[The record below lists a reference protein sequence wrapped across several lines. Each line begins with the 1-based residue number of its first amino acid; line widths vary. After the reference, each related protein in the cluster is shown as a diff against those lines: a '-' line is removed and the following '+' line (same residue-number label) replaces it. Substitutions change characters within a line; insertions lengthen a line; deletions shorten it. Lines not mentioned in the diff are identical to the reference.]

1 MLSCRLKIIPNS
13 SFLIPNYS
21 YLCINVFY
29 MIERIKS
36 LAKEFHNDAVAIRRH
51 IHQFPGL
58 SFEEYDTAK
67 VIRDFLMSCGIEHE
81 IVAETGVVAMIK
93 GRNPEKKTIALRA
106 DIDALPIQERND
118 VSYCSSVPGVMHACG
133 HDAHTTMLLGAA
145 KILNQ
150 LKDEFEGTIKLI
162 FQPGEE
168 KLPGGASIMIEK
180 GVLKDVDAIIAQ
192 HVYPDLP
199 CGEVGFHAGEFMAS
213 CDEINITISG
223 KGGHAAKIN
232 ERSNTTVVAAKI
244 LCAISEL
251 SSEFNKEERKN
262 PIIIAFGSFIAD
274 GTYNVIPGKVTLK
287 GTMRTFSEDDRKM
300 VKNKISQICD
310 EVAASFGVQTELFI
324 EEGYPVLINDVN
336 LTESLMSSANSF
348 MGEDK
353 VKAIPQLMTAED
365 FAWYSHKTK
374 ACMFRIGTSNVE
386 KGIVSKQ
393 HTPTFDIDEDALEI
407 GIGLMAYLAMACLI
421 HNS

>member
-1 MLSCRLKIIPNS
+1 
-13 SFLIPNYS
+13 
-21 YLCINVFY
+21 

-36 LAKEFHNDAVAIRRH
+36 LAKEFQNDAIAIRRH

-81 IVAETGVVAMIK
+81 TVAETGVVAIIK

-168 KLPGGASIMIEK
+168 KLPGGASIMIEN

-232 ERSNTTVVAAKI
+232 ERSNTTVAAAKI

-287 GTMRTFSEDDRKM
+287 GTMRTFSEKDRKM
-300 VKNKISQICD
+300 VKNKINQICD
-310 EVAASFGVQTELFI
+310 EVDASFGVQSELFI
-324 EEGYPVLINDVN
+324 EEGYPVLINNVSF
-336 LTESLMSSANSF
+336 TESLMSSAKSF
-348 MGEDK
+348 VGEDN

-407 GIGLMAYLAMACLI
+407 GIGLMAYLATACLI

>member
-1 MLSCRLKIIPNS
+1 
-13 SFLIPNYS
+13 
-21 YLCINVFY
+21 

-36 LAKEFHNDAVAIRRH
+36 LVREISRELVDIRRQ
-51 IHQFPGL
+51 IHKNPEL
-58 SFEEYDTAK
+58 SFEEYETAK
-67 VIRDFLMSCGIEHE
+67 VIRDFLTSYGIEHE
-81 IVAETGVVAMIK
+81 SVADTGVVAMIK
-93 GRNPEKKTIALRA
+93 GRSPGKRTIALRA
-106 DIDALPIQERND
+106 DIDALPIQENNKC
-118 VSYCSSVPGVMHACG
+118 SYSSSVPGVMHACG
-133 HDAHTTMLLGAA
+133 HDAHATMLLGAA

-168 KLPGGASIMIEK
+168 KLPGGASIMIQH

-232 ERSNTTVVAAKI
+232 ERSNTTVAAAKM

-274 GTYNVIPGKVTLK
+274 GTYNVIPGKVSLK
-287 GTMRTFSEDDRKM
+287 GTMRTFSENDRKA
-300 VKNKISQICD
+300 VKDKINQICA
-310 EVAASFGVQTELFI
+310 EVAASFGVQAELFI

-336 LTESLMSSANSF
+336 LTESMKSAAVEF
-348 MGEDK
+348 MGEGK

-374 ACMFRIGTSNVE
+374 ACMYRIGTSNVE
-386 KGIVSKQ
+386 KGIVAKQ

-407 GIGLMAYLAMACLI
+407 GVGLMAWLALK
-421 HNS
+421 S

>member
-1 MLSCRLKIIPNS
+1 M
-13 SFLIPNYS
+13 
-21 YLCINVFY
+21 INK
-29 MIERIKS
+29 IKS
-36 LAKEFHNDAVAIRRH
+36 HAKELKNDIVDVRRH
-51 IHQFPGL
+51 LHQFPCL
-58 SFEEYDTAK
+58 SFEEYETAQF
-67 VIRDFLMSCGIEHE
+67 IHALLDSWNIEQEFLTETG
-81 IVAETGVVAMIK
+81 IVATIK

-106 DIDALPIQERND
+106 DIDALPIQEKNEC
-118 VSYCSSVPGVMHACG
+118 SYKSAIDGVIHACG
-133 HDAHTTMLLGAA
+133 HDAHTAMLLGAA

-150 LKDEFEGTIKLI
+150 MKDEFEGTIKLI

-168 KLPGGASIMIEK
+168 KLPGGASLMIEE
-180 GVLKDVDAIIAQ
+180 GVLKNVDLIIAQ

-213 CDEINITISG
+213 CDEINITIKG

-232 ERSNTTVVAAKI
+232 ERSNTTVAAAKL
-244 LCAISEL
+244 LCAVSEL

-274 GTYNVIPGKVTLK
+274 GTYNVIPNEVTLK
-287 GTMRTFSEDDRKM
+287 GTMRTFNEDDRKSI
-300 VKNKISQICD
+300 KNKINELSSD
-310 EVAASFGVQTELFI
+310 VALNFDVEADVFI

-336 LTESLMSSANSF
+336 LTESLMSAAKDF
-348 MGEDK
+348 MGKGK

-374 ACMFRIGTSNVE
+374 ACMYRIGTSNVE

-393 HTPTFDIDEDALEI
+393 HTPTFDVDEDALEI
-407 GIGLMAYLAMACLI
+407 GMGLMAWLAVK
-421 HNS
+421 S

>member
-1 MLSCRLKIIPNS
+1 
-13 SFLIPNYS
+13 
-21 YLCINVFY
+21 
-29 MIERIKS
+29 MIEMIKALVREIS
-36 LAKEFHNDAVAIRRH
+36 GEIIDIRRQ
-51 IHQFPGL
+51 IHKNPEL
-58 SFEEYDTAK
+58 SFEEYETAK
-67 VIRDFLMSCGIEHE
+67 VISDFLMSWEIEHE
-81 IVAETGVVAMIK
+81 TIAETGVVALIK

-106 DIDALPIQERND
+106 DIDALPIQESNN
-118 VSYCSSVPGVMHACG
+118 VSYCSLNAGVMHACG
-133 HDAHTTMLLGAA
+133 HDAHAAMLLGAA
-145 KILNQ
+145 KVLNQ
-150 LKDEFEGTIKLI
+150 LRDEFEGTIKLI

-168 KLPGGASIMIEK
+168 KLPGGASIMIEN
-180 GVLKDVDAIIAQ
+180 GVLEDVDVIIAQ

-223 KGGHAAKIN
+223 KGGHAAKIK
-232 ERSNTTVVAAKI
+232 ERSNNTVAAAKI
-244 LCAISEL
+244 LCVISEL

-274 GTYNVIPGKVTLK
+274 GTYNVIPDKVSLK
-287 GTMRTFSEDDRKM
+287 GTMRTFDENDRKM
-300 VKNKISQICD
+300 VKDKIKQICD
-310 EVAASFGVQTELFI
+310 EVAASFGVQAELFI

-336 LTESLMSSANSF
+336 LTESLMSGAKSF
-348 MGEDK
+348 MGEEK

-393 HTPTFDIDEDALEI
+393 HTPTFDIDEDSLEI
-407 GIGLMAYLAMACLI
+407 GVGLMAWLALK
-421 HNS
+421 S

>member
-1 MLSCRLKIIPNS
+1 
-13 SFLIPNYS
+13 
-21 YLCINVFY
+21 

-36 LAKEFHNDAVAIRRH
+36 LAKEFQNDAIAIRRH

-81 IVAETGVVAMIK
+81 TVAETGVVAIIK

-168 KLPGGASIMIEK
+168 KLPGGASIMIEN

-232 ERSNTTVVAAKI
+232 ERSNTTVAAAKI

-287 GTMRTFSEDDRKM
+287 GTMRTFSEEDRKM
-300 VKNKISQICD
+300 VKNKINQICD
-310 EVAASFGVQTELFI
+310 EVDASFGVQSELFI
-324 EEGYPVLINDVN
+324 EEGYPVLINNVS
-336 LTESLMSSANSF
+336 LTESLMSSAKSF
-348 MGEDK
+348 VGEDN

-407 GIGLMAYLAMACLI
+407 GIGLMAYLATACLI

>member
-1 MLSCRLKIIPNS
+1 
-13 SFLIPNYS
+13 
-21 YLCINVFY
+21 
-29 MIERIKS
+29 MIERIKALVREIS
-36 LAKEFHNDAVAIRRH
+36 GEIIDIRRQ
-51 IHQFPGL
+51 IHKNPEL
-58 SFEEYDTAK
+58 SFEEYETAK
-67 VIRDFLMSCGIEHE
+67 VIRDFLMSWEIEHE
-81 IVAETGVVAMIK
+81 TIAETGVVALIK

-106 DIDALPIQERND
+106 DIDALPIQESNN
-118 VSYCSSVPGVMHACG
+118 VSYCSLNAGVMHACG
-133 HDAHTTMLLGAA
+133 HDAHAAMLLGAA
-145 KILNQ
+145 KVLNQ
-150 LKDEFEGTIKLI
+150 LRDEFEGTIKLI

-168 KLPGGASIMIEK
+168 KLPGGASIMIEN
-180 GVLKDVDAIIAQ
+180 GVLEDVDVIIAQ
-192 HVYPDLP
+192 HVFPELP

-232 ERSNTTVVAAKI
+232 ERSNTTVAAAKI

-251 SSEFNKEERKN
+251 SSEFNKEEREN

-274 GTYNVIPGKVTLK
+274 GTYNVIPDKVSLK
-287 GTMRTFSEDDRKM
+287 GTMRTFDENDRKM
-300 VKNKISQICD
+300 VKDKIKQICE
-310 EVAASFGVQTELFI
+310 EVAASFGVQAELFI

-336 LTESLMSSANSF
+336 LTESLMSGAKSF
-348 MGEDK
+348 MGEEK

-393 HTPTFDIDEDALEI
+393 HTPTFDIDEDSLEI
-407 GIGLMAYLAMACLI
+407 GVGLMAWLALK
-421 HNS
+421 S